1 VSQQI
6 NLFNPIFLKQK
17 KIFTALP
24 MAEAL
29 GIIVAGALLLTWYA
43 GRSVAELEQRA
54 AAGKL
59 VVADRERRLVEANR
73 EFAPRPKSPTLAA
86 EVAQA
91 DAELAALHRVEA
103 FLQQGTLGNTAGY
116 AEYFRA
122 LARQNVGGLWLT
134 GVSIAGA
141 GADVGVQGRAMQPT
155 LIPQYIGRLKSER
168 VMQGKTFAT
177 LDIARPD
184 AEAAPGLAT
193 PAVVTAPAAGG
204 PAAAFAGPE
213 GVARASATAPY
224 VQFNLQSR
232 VAEGPA
238 K

>member
-29 GIIVAGALLLTWYA
+29 GAIVLGALLLTWYA
-43 GRSVAELEQRA
+43 GRSVDQLAQQA

-59 VVADRERRLVEANR
+59 LVAERERRLAEANQQ
-73 EFAPRPKSPTLAA
+73 FAPRQKSPTLAA

-91 DAELAALHRVEA
+91 DAELAALHRVQA
-103 FLQQGTLGNTAGY
+103 FLQQGTLGNGAGY

-122 LARQNVGGLWLT
+122 LARQHVPGLWLT
-134 GVSIAGA
+134 GVTIVGA
-141 GADVGVQGRAMQPT
+141 GTEIGVQGRAMQPT
-155 LIPQYIGRLKSER
+155 LIPQYIGRLKLEP
-168 VMQGKTFAT
+168 VMQGKTFAS

-184 AEAAPGLAT
+184 AVQAAAGAG
-193 PAVVTAPAAGG
+193 AGAGGMAAAAPAA
-204 PAAAFAGPE
+204 P
-213 GVARASATAPY
+213 VAPISAPF
-224 VQFNLQSR
+224 VQFSLQTV
-232 VAEGPA
+232 VAGGGA
-238 K
+238 Q

>member
-29 GIIVAGALLLTWYA
+29 GAIVLGALLLTWYA
-43 GRSVAELEQRA
+43 GRSVDQLAQQA

-59 VVADRERRLVEANR
+59 LVAERERRLAEASQQ
-73 EFAPRPKSPTLAA
+73 FAPRQKSPTLAA

-91 DAELAALHRVEA
+91 EAELAALHRVQA
-103 FLQQGTLGNTAGY
+103 FLQQGTLGNGAGY

-122 LARQNVGGLWLT
+122 LARQHVPGLWLT
-134 GVSIAGA
+134 GVTIVGA
-141 GADVGVQGRAMQPT
+141 GTEIGVQGRAMQPT
-155 LIPQYIGRLKSER
+155 LIPQYIGRLKLEP
-168 VMQGKTFAT
+168 VMQGKTFAS

-184 AEAAPGLAT
+184 AVQAAAGAG
-193 PAVVTAPAAGG
+193 AGAGAMAAAAPAA
-204 PAAAFAGPE
+204 P
-213 GVARASATAPY
+213 VAPISAPF
-224 VQFNLQSR
+224 VQFSLQTV
-232 VAEGPA
+232 VAGGGA
-238 K
+238 Q

>member
-29 GIIVAGALLLTWYA
+29 GAIVLGALLLTWYA
-43 GRSVAELEQRA
+43 GRSVDQLAQQA

-59 VVADRERRLVEANR
+59 LVAERERRLAEANQQ
-73 EFAPRPKSPTLAA
+73 FAPRQKSPTLAA

-91 DAELAALHRVEA
+91 DAELASLHRVQA
-103 FLQQGTLGNTAGY
+103 FLQQGTLGNGAGY

-122 LARQNVGGLWLT
+122 LARQHVPGLWLT
-134 GVSIAGA
+134 GVAIVGA
-141 GADVGVQGRAMQPT
+141 GTEIGVQGRAMQPT
-155 LIPQYIGRLKSER
+155 LIPQYIGRLKLEP
-168 VMQGKTFAT
+168 VMQGKTFAS

-184 AEAAPGLAT
+184 AVLAAGAG
-193 PAVVTAPAAGG
+193 AGAGGMAAAAPAA
-204 PAAAFAGPE
+204 PVVPI
-213 GVARASATAPY
+213 SAPF
-224 VQFNLQSR
+224 VQFSLQTV
-232 VAEGPA
+232 VAGGGA
-238 K
+238 Q